1 MLKIKLKFADK
12 VLKDIEIEKP
22 VVTIGRDMDNDVRID
37 NLAVSKKHAQILNL
51 QGTYV
56 IEDLQSTNGTELNEK
71 KIEKETLKHG
81 DVIKIGKHL
90 LEINIRQ
97 YSGTAMYQSGMG
109 NKTVKIKKG

>member
-1 MLKIKLKFADK
+1 MLKIKLKFGDK

-22 VVTIGRDMDNDVRID
+22 VVTIGRDMDNDIRID

-56 IEDLQSTNGTELNEK
+56 VEDMQSTNGTLLNEK

-81 DVIKIGKHL
+81 DVLKIGKHL
-90 LEINIRQ
+90 LEINIRE
-97 YSGTAMYQSGMG
+97 YSDTAMYQTGIA
-109 NKTVKIKKG
+109 NKTIKIKK